1 MKILHSLQALRGLA
15 ACLVVYAH
23 AFDLAKV
30 LSAGQPVQGRL
41 GYLEDFGAIGVD
53 VFFVISGVIIT
64 LTAQRI
70 VDLPSA
76 HRFALRRVLRVVPY
90 YWLLTGLLVGL
101 TLLSGLPDPR
111 RIPATVLFFPFSEG
125 AFAMPYLAVG
135 WTLCFEMLFYLAV
148 YLARAWRFWTPR
160 VRFSVALALF
170 AGLFALARPEHVTL
184 FLLNPI
190 ILEFGFGIGLA
201 WLYRRGTVGRTDAQ
215 QLLAFGLIGFAL
227 NLIFGFGQASE
238 LECTVALPG
247 AAYRVLV
254 FGVPSAAVV
263 GGLLLMERAGMRIGT
278 ALEGLGNAS
287 YSIYLTHT
295 ITFEVLRAAVPRD
308 SLAPD
313 LAIALALVLGIAVGF
328 AAYHVLERPLLRAL
342 GSLLAPAVEGR
353 PGPAA
358 SGSAS
363 P

>member
-1 MKILHSLQALRGLA
+1 MKILHSLQALRGIA

-23 AFDLAKV
+23 AFDLART
-30 LSAGQPVQGRL
+30 LSARQPVQGRL
-41 GYLEDFGAIGVD
+41 GHLEDFGAVGVD

-90 YWLLTGLLVGL
+90 YWLLSGLVVGL
-101 TLLSGLPDPR
+101 TLLSGLPDPH
-111 RIPATVLFFPFSEG
+111 RIPATVLFIPFSERG
-125 AFAMPYLAVG
+125 FEMPYLAVG
-135 WTLCFEMLFYLAV
+135 WTLCFEMLFYLCV
-148 YLARAWRFWTPR
+148 YLARAWLFWTPR
-160 VRFSVALALF
+160 GRFSAALALF
-170 AGLFALARPEHVTL
+170 AGLFALVRPEHLTL
-184 FLLNPI
+184 FLLNPV

-201 WLYRRGTVGRTDAQ
+201 WLYQRGTVGRTDAGY
-215 QLLAFGLIGFAL
+215 LLAFGLLGFAL
-227 NLIFGFGQASE
+227 NLVFGFGHASE

-254 FGVPSAAVV
+254 FGVPSAGVV

-295 ITFEVLRAAVPRD
+295 ITFELLRAAVARD

-313 LAIALALVLGIAVGF
+313 LLVALALVLGVAVGF
-328 AAYHVLERPLLRAL
+328 VAYHALERPLLRAL
-342 GSLLAPAVEGR
+342 GSRTAPAVEGR
-353 PGPAA
+353 PGLAA
-358 SGSAS
+358 TGTAR

>member
-1 MKILHSLQALRGLA
+1 MRMLHSLQAMRGLA

-23 AFDLAKV
+23 AFDLAKT
-30 LSAGQPVQGRL
+30 LSSGPPVQARL

-76 HRFALRRVLRVVPY
+76 HRFARRRVLRVVPY
-90 YWLLTGLLVGL
+90 YWLLSGLVVGL
-101 TLLSGLPDPR
+101 TLLSGLPDAR
-111 RIPATVLFFPFSEG
+111 RIPATVLFFPFSARGFE
-125 AFAMPYLAVG
+125 MPYLAVG
-135 WTLCFEMLFYLAV
+135 WTLCFEMLFYLCF
-148 YLARAWRFWTPR
+148 YLARAWLFWTPTL
-160 VRFSVALALF
+160 RFSVALILF
-170 AGLFALARPEHVTL
+170 AGLFVLARPEPVTL

-201 WLYRRGTVGRTDAQ
+201 RLYRRGTVGRAEARY
-215 QLLAFGLIGFAL
+215 LFAFGLIGFAL

-238 LECTVALPG
+238 LEYTVALPG

-263 GGLLLMERAGMRIGT
+263 GGLLLMEGAGVRIGT

-287 YSIYLTHT
+287 YSIYLTHML
-295 ITFEVLRAAVPRD
+295 TFEVIRAAVPRN

-313 LAIALALVLGIAVGF
+313 LAIALALVLGVSVGF
-328 AAYHVLERPLLRAL
+328 VAYHVLERPLLRAL
-342 GSLLAPAVEGR
+342 GSLPAPAGEGR
-353 PGPAA
+353 SRPAA
-358 SGSAS
+358 TGTAS